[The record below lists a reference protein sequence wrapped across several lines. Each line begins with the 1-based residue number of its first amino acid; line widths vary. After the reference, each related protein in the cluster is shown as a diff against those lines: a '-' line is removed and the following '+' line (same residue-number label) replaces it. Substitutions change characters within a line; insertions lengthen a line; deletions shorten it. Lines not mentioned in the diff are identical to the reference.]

1 MKKVGQH
8 RVFSVPEKALCC
20 PIKDFDG
27 RQKGYHYMIFL
38 AKSCQC
44 SLSGLFGPH
53 SREQNRTRMKYLFL
67 GLSTFIFVDQSV
79 DDCGRKEGINHG

>member
-1 MKKVGQH
+1 LKKVGQQ

-27 RQKGYHYMIFL
+27 RQKGYHYMIYL

-53 SREQNRTRMKYLFL
+53 SREQNRTEL
-67 GLSTFIFVDQSV
+67 
-79 DDCGRKEGINHG
+79 E